1 MTKQSHYVVAIIGGG
16 ISGSEAALQL
26 SLRGISS
33 ILFEQ
38 HTLPYGKIEEGLPK
52 WHIKLRDQE
61 ERKINQKLKR
71 ANIHFVPNTRLAKDI
86 SLKEILVWGVN
97 AALLTIG
104 AGKDRR
110 LQLPGIDDFIGKGL
124 YYQNELVSW
133 FNHKHEPEFQG
144 PECQI
149 TDNALVVGG
158 GLASL
163 DVVKILMLETVLEA
177 LNGMGIEMDLFTL
190 EREGLPVIFRK
201 LNLSLSKLG
210 LKGCSLYYRRRISD
224 MPLSPMP
231 ENAGPQRKEKIYQLR
246 ERIVEN
252 YRQKYLFRIHPCY
265 SPIEYITEDQVLK
278 GLVFQIN
285 EYQNGNWH
293 RSKKHKRVLSPLVIS
308 SIGSIPE
315 PLPEL
320 PLEENLLAIED
331 PHTGRLSGFDNV
343 FVMGNAVTGRGNIRE
358 SLLHSREITKR
369 IMDGH
374 FQDEEGEFEK
384 WIKLEEAQ
392 STQMIEKLIPK
403 LQQEKPLSQIKRDSI
418 LDRVKNLQDK
428 QGYRGEYDSWIERH
442 LPVRL
447 ESLLIQK
454 LSFSL
459 ATGTGFFGVFFFGW
473 SFSIRLRPV

>member
-1 MTKQSHYVVAIIGGG
+1 LAQQSQYIVAIIGGG

-26 SLRGISS
+26 SLRGISC

-38 HTLPYGKIEEGLPK
+38 HNLPYGKIEEGLPK

-61 ERKINQKLKR
+61 ERKIDEKLKR
-71 ANIHFVPNTRLAKDI
+71 PNIHFLPNTRLGKDI
-86 SLKEILVWGVN
+86 FLKEILGWGVN
-97 AALLTIG
+97 AVLLTIG

-110 LQLPGIDDFIGKGL
+110 LQLAGIDDFIGKGL

-133 FNHKHEPEFQG
+133 FNHKHEPGFQG
-144 PECQI
+144 PECRV
-149 TDNALVVGG
+149 TDNALVIGG

-177 LNGMGIEMDLFTL
+177 LNNVGIKMDLFTL
-190 EREGLPVIFRK
+190 EREGFPVIFRK
-201 LNLSLSKLG
+201 LNVSLSTLD

-231 ENAGPQRKEKIYQLR
+231 ENADPQRKEKIYQLR
-246 ERIVEN
+246 QRIFEN
-252 YRQKYLFRIHPCY
+252 YRQKYLFRVHPCY
-265 SPIEYITEDQVLK
+265 SPIECITEDQILK
-278 GLVFQIN
+278 GLVFQKN
-285 EYQNGNWH
+285 EYQDGSWH
-293 RSKKHKRVLSPLVIS
+293 STKKHKRVLSPLVIS

-320 PLEENLLAIED
+320 PLEENLLAVVD

-358 SLLHSREITKR
+358 SLVHSREITRR
-369 IMDGH
+369 IIDSH
-374 FQDEEGEFEK
+374 FQNEEGEFEK

-392 STQMIEKLIPK
+392 SAQLIERLIPK
-403 LQQEKPLSQIKRDSI
+403 LHQGKPLSQIKRDKI
-418 LDRVKNLQDK
+418 LDRVKTLQDK
-428 QGYRGEYDSWIERH
+428 QGYRGKYDSWIERH

-447 ESLLIQK
+447 ESLLIK
-454 LSFSL
+454 K
-459 ATGTGFFGVFFFGW
+459 
-473 SFSIRLRPV
+473 